1 MKGMKDMQSYII
13 RENFIVTESQREF
26 KLRKPFI
33 EGTINVYINE
43 ALQSFGSKADYITLP
58 NEGIIIFTRKLNI
71 DDKVTVEVKETTTKV
86 LSYGSR
92 DTTNA
97 IFKRF
102 SSVLKL
108 NFNNRY
114 KARIVIDNEPIEW
127 SFSTILN
134 PYWTTVKKIQ
144 EDIGEFI
151 PGFTDEYIASMIHR
165 NSSELLNRIQEAEES
180 NSDGLNENAVE
191 ATITNAD
198 GEYEN
203 KSRLVNNWVRYK
215 TEIDLIYARYFGIS
229 FQYGTKEK
237 SVGDIKI
244 RNERKLPYIDNLLE
258 KLNGYLKDTEN
269 AIFGSMNFATSF
281 QKGKTNYDYNTVAR
295 TVSWSS

>member
-1 MKGMKDMQSYII
+1 MQSYII
-13 RENFIVTESQREF
+13 KENFIATESQKNF

-33 EGTINVYINE
+33 QGSINVYVNE
-43 ALQSFGSKADYITLP
+43 ALQSFGPEADYTTIPDKGFIL
-58 NEGIIIFTRKLNI
+58 FTNPLNV
-71 DDKVTVEVKETTTKV
+71 DDVVRIESKEDVAKV
-86 LSYGSR
+86 LSYGKR

-97 IFKRF
+97 VFQRF
-102 SSVLKL
+102 SSIVKL

-114 KARIVIDNEPIEW
+114 KVRITIDNEPIEW
-127 SFSTILN
+127 SFSSTLT
-134 PYWTTVKKIQ
+134 PYWTTIKKIQ

-165 NSSELLNRIQEAEES
+165 NSLELLQRIQEAEDA
-180 NSDGLNENAVE
+180 NDDGLNEGAAE
-191 ATITNAD
+191 AIVPNAD

-237 SVGDIKI
+237 SIGDIKI
-244 RNERKLPYIDNLLE
+244 RNERKLPYIDNLLD
-258 KLNGYLKDTEN
+258 KLNKHLKDAED
-269 AIFGSMNFATSF
+269 AIFGSMNFSAVF
-281 QKGKTNYDYNTVAR
+281 QKGKTNYDYETIAR
-295 TVSWSS
+295 TVSWNS